1 MEVDN
6 EEVKENKEEKMNE
19 ETNDA
24 ESQQAHEGST
34 AERAAYASAV
44 QVQVE
49 GKVEGSEEE
58 KRQAQIDMLQRE
70 VNKLVLVVNSTKA
83 TLDKLKEA
91 KTREVAK
98 LNEIIDFM
106 FRVLNLLYPG
116 EDAAMIALGHPLG
129 SRPVQDLSHAYD
141 AFPELSSSRAS
152 HDRSE
157 SEKMQTDEDEREGDE
172 VEGMREEEA
181 SQKAAVS
188 VVRAKERKYEFGL
201 SMRLLAKHYEILL
214 PLGMQTLFAQARN
227 QGILEIKDVQHI
239 IEAFRWMNW
248 AHLTLHLLRFP
259 PPSPLLRV
267 AVESAKTIHL
277 FDEKITKQLTNISNK
292 IG

>member
-1 MEVDN
+1 
-6 EEVKENKEEKMNE
+6 
-19 ETNDA
+19 
-24 ESQQAHEGST
+24 
-34 AERAAYASAV
+34 
-44 QVQVE
+44 
-49 GKVEGSEEE
+49 VEGSEEE

-70 VNKLVLVVNSTKA
+70 VNKLVLVVDSTKA

-172 VEGMREEEA
+172 VEGEVERRSGESEGEE
-181 SQKAAVS
+181 V
-188 VVRAKERKYEFGL
+188 
-201 SMRLLAKHYEILL
+201 
-214 PLGMQTLFAQARN
+214 
-227 QGILEIKDVQHI
+227 
-239 IEAFRWMNW
+239 
-248 AHLTLHLLRFP
+248 
-259 PPSPLLRV
+259 
-267 AVESAKTIHL
+267 
-277 FDEKITKQLTNISNK
+277 
-292 IG
+292 

>member
-1 MEVDN
+1 
-6 EEVKENKEEKMNE
+6 MNE

-34 AERAAYASAV
+34 AERAAYATP
-44 QVQVE
+44 VQVE

-141 AFPELSSSRAS
+141 AFPELSSSPAS

-157 SEKMQTDEDEREGDE
+157 SEKMQTDEDERERQEMRE
-172 VEGMREEEA
+172 VERRKRVRKPRC
-181 SQKAAVS
+181 QK
-188 VVRAKERKYEFGL
+188 RGRK
-201 SMRLLAKHYEILL
+201 
-214 PLGMQTLFAQARN
+214 QQC
-227 QGILEIKDVQHI
+227 Q
-239 IEAFRWMNW
+239 W
-248 AHLTLHLLRFP
+248 
-259 PPSPLLRV
+259 
-267 AVESAKTIHL
+267 
-277 FDEKITKQLTNISNK
+277 
-292 IG
+292 